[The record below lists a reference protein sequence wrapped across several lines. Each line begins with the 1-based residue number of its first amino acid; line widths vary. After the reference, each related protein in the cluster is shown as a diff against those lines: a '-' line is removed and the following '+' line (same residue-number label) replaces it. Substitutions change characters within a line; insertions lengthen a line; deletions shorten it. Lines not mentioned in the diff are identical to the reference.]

1 MNASLDYLYFVIEAM
16 KNKIQFFI
24 MVLSIG
30 LFILPKSSFA
40 HSQSSVSIPTECSS
54 AHLSTSDMDCC
65 LNHAPKD
72 SKDKNDMDCN
82 GSCISFGCFSSH
94 HFSYLNPVVVQ
105 DSDDNS
111 TISIR
116 NGWNYSK
123 QQPKPIYFQIW
134 SPPKIG

>member
-1 MNASLDYLYFVIEAM
+1 MNASLDYIYFVIEAM

-30 LFILPKSSFA
+30 LFILPKSAFA
-40 HSQSSVSIPTECSS
+40 HSQSSVSIATECSS
-54 AHLSTSDMDCC
+54 THPSTSDMDCC
-65 LNHAPKD
+65 VKHANKD

-82 GSCISFGCFSSH
+82 GSCISSGCFSSH
-94 HFSYLNPVVVQ
+94 HFYYLNPVVVQ

-123 QQPKPIYFQIW
+123 QQPKPVYFQIW